1 MKQLVGII
9 LITFSLATLPVLA
22 QDTVRTVYRVSTRA
36 PFTLDENTIIYNKAT
51 GERMPYQELLQIIR
65 SNPKIS
71 LTRQIGERGEVV
83 SLLYDPNTTALKTQ
97 RDISQRAKRGDPF
110 PEFIVTTVQ
119 QHVIESAR
127 LNGRVVVL
135 AFYLDLREPIVTPKM
150 ISEFEEVMRRKA
162 PESVAVIFTT
172 SQADEIKAVQSKTPI
187 TLPLVED
194 AINFHERYLI
204 TTFPSFVVRNQ
215 EGRMAGYANSLS
227 ELEALLNSVR

>member
-1 MKQLVGII
+1 MKQLIGII
-9 LITFSLATLPVLA
+9 LITFSLTTCPVLA
-22 QDTVRTVYRVSTRA
+22 QDTVRTMYSVSTRA
-36 PFTLDENTIIYNKAT
+36 QFTLDENTIIYNKAT
-51 GERMPYQELLQIIR
+51 GERMPYQELLQIIH

-83 SLLYDPNTTALKTQ
+83 SLLYDPNNTALKTQ
-97 RDISQRAKRGDPF
+97 RDITQRTKRGDLF

-119 QHVIESAR
+119 QQVIESAR
-127 LNGRVVVL
+127 LNGRIVVL
-135 AFYLDLREPIVTPKM
+135 AFYLYLREPFVTPRM
-150 ISEFEEVMRRKA
+150 ISEFEEVMRKKA

-172 SQADEIKAVQSKTPI
+172 SQADEIKALQSKTPI

-204 TTFPSFVVRNQ
+204 KTFPSFVVRDK

-227 ELEALLNSVR
+227 ELEALLNSLR